1 MIVYILATALTCFL
15 VWFGERQERKWP
27 WRICA
32 ALPLMIVAAIRW
44 DVGTDF
50 YHTYYPASLAF
61 ECIKGGSL
69 PDQIDKAFA
78 PLMRRLGCAEFNTP
92 MKLYG
97 NFVSSV
103 KCLGPGYRSV
113 MEVAWWFGGGIRTHM
128 AVFAILTG
136 ILVFVAI
143 YRQSKWPVFAAFLY
157 VTTSNYFLSLN
168 IVRQYFAVVIGLVA
182 VEFVR
187 DRKPLP
193 FFACIAFAALFH
205 PSVLVLLP
213 LYFVGR
219 IELRFKWCAL
229 LILAAAAAAPFAAP
243 AAVWG
248 LETLGMHRYA
258 GYFQSEYRTDGFEW
272 MFFAVN
278 AAFMVFGG
286 WYWERA
292 KKVSP
297 YFIIWYNMTVIGTIF
312 LAFSGSFP
320 LMKRINYYFA
330 APQFLL
336 LPEILLA
343 ESRLVLRKVLTALVI
358 VGFLLE
364 SAVAVWMF
372 NKNEPLPYCVT
383 RHPKHVSPRGRFASR
398 PFEWMPK
405 KKVSRIPRPSVPA
418 KLPVTSQKP

>member
-1 MIVYILATALTCFL
+1 MIVYILATALTCLL

-78 PLMRRLGCAEFNTP
+78 PLLPRLGCPIFNTP
-92 MKLYG
+92 QKLFG
-97 NFVSSV
+97 NYASSV
-103 KCLGPGYRSV
+103 QCVGPAYRCV

-128 AVFAILTG
+128 AIFAVITG

-193 FFACIAFAALFH
+193 FFACIAVAALFH
-205 PSVLVLLP
+205 PSALVLLP
-213 LYFVGR
+213 LYFVGQ

-229 LILAAAAAAPFAAP
+229 LILAAAAAASFAAP

-343 ESRLVLRKVLTALVI
+343 ESRLNVRKVLTALVI

-364 SAVAVWMF
+364 TAVAVWMF

-383 RHPKHVSPRGRFASR
+383 MQPGHACVRGPFAKR
-398 PFEWMPK
+398 PFGWVQSGECSPISK
-405 KKVSRIPRPSVPA
+405 PF
-418 KLPVTSQKP
+418 KLLKP